1 MLQCLGSYL
10 SRCCDLDFRQSGG
23 LEDPEILA
31 RETVFSVSEI
41 EALYELFKKISSAV
55 IDDGLINKE
64 EFQLALFKTNKKES
78 LFADRVFDLFDTKH
92 NGILGFE
99 EFARALSVFHPN
111 APIDDKIEFSFQLY
125 DLKQQGFIER
135 QEVKQM
141 VVATLAES
149 GMNLSDDV
157 IESIIDKTFEE
168 ADTKHDGKID
178 KEEWRNL
185 VLRHPSLLKN
195 MTLQY
200 LNVFVFYAY
209 GLMSNSH
216 LPVLVIGSLS
226 WSDLAIHKL
235 EIAVWISGLCR
246 GQIA

>member
-1 MLQCLGSYL
+1 LLQ
-10 SRCCDLDFRQSGG
+10 
-23 LEDPEILA
+23 
-31 RETVFSVSEI
+31 
-41 EALYELFKKISSAV
+41 
-55 IDDGLINKE
+55 E

-78 LFADRVFDLFDTKH
+78 LFADRVFDLFDSKH
-92 NGILGFE
+92 NGVLGFE
-99 EFARALSVFHPN
+99 EFAHALSVFHPN

-157 IESIIDKTFEE
+157 IESIIDKNCSSCLFHIQTFEE

-178 KEEWRNL
+178 KEEWRSL

-200 LNVFVFYAY
+200 LKDITTTFPSFVFH
-209 GLMSNSH
+209 SQ
-216 LPVLVIGSLS
+216 V
-226 WSDLAIHKL
+226 DDT
-235 EIAVWISGLCR
+235 
-246 GQIA
+246 

>member
-1 MLQCLGSYL
+1 MVQCLDGL
-10 SRCCDLDFRQSGG
+10 KHLCAAIANCCDADLYKQPRG
-23 LEDPEILA
+23 LEDPEVLA

-92 NGILGFE
+92 NGILDFE

-125 DLKQQGFIER
+125 DLKQQGLIER

-178 KEEWRNL
+178 KEEWRSL

-200 LNVFVFYAY
+200 LKDITTTFPSFVFH
-209 GLMSNSH
+209 SQ
-216 LPVLVIGSLS
+216 V
-226 WSDLAIHKL
+226 DDT
-235 EIAVWISGLCR
+235 
-246 GQIA
+246 